1 MCVFMCVHVC
11 SCVCVSRNKMVDG
24 VFRRAA
30 ALPPVTSATLPQ
42 SCDPAGKQRREW
54 LLFVRS
60 LRLCVCVCVCVLVGS
75 RHTHTHTHTHTHN
88 LLLCTQFS
96 FKVELFE
103 SVVSFYFSFFSQ
115 IRNQTVETVKFLL
128 NTSQLK

>member
-1 MCVFMCVHVC
+1 
-11 SCVCVSRNKMVDG
+11 MVDG

-75 RHTHTHTHTHTHN
+75 RHTHTHTHTHN

>member
-1 MCVFMCVHVC
+1 
-11 SCVCVSRNKMVDG
+11 MVDG

-75 RHTHTHTHTHTHN
+75 RHTHTHTHTHTQPAALHSV
-88 LLLCTQFS
+88 QF
-96 FKVELFE
+96 
-103 SVVSFYFSFFSQ
+103 
-115 IRNQTVETVKFLL
+115 
-128 NTSQLK
+128 